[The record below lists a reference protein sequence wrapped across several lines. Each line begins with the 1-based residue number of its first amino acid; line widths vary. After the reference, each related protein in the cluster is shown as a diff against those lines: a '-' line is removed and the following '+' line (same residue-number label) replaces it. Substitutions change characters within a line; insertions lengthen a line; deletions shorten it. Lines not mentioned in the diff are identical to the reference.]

1 MRGKLCLSVYIG
13 GNFMRKLLLFMMT
26 ILTFSLLLA
35 ACNDGNDSGPDSES
49 KKSSEGKE
57 ETLIFG
63 RGADSYTMDP
73 QNANEI
79 ETWRV
84 TKNIY
89 ETLVE
94 YDEETTEVIPK
105 LAKDWDVSEDGKT
118 WTFYLEEGVKFHDG
132 TDFNAEAVVYNFE
145 RMMDPKH
152 PARHDGS
159 FSVYRGMFNGF
170 KGDGSSIEEV
180 NAVEENT
187 VEFKLTEPQATFLSN
202 LGMHAFGIISPAALE
217 EYGEKINENAVGTG
231 PFKFVSWKPNDSIT
245 LIKNEEYWVPDLPKL
260 GQVIYKVIPDNS
272 ARLTA
277 LKNGELDIMV
287 SLNPSDLET
296 VEADSNLKVALRSPL
311 NVGYLSI
318 NNMKEPFDDP
328 KVRQAINH
336 AVDKQGIADAYFY
349 GLADPVKNM
358 LPSDSWAYN
367 DDIEDYEYDL
377 DKAKELLA
385 EAGYPDGFDLDFTVT
400 ANSRIY
406 MQQPTKMVEAMKA
419 SFEKVGINVKVVTL
433 EWPTFL
439 EHIRSGEHSI
449 ALIGWVGDNGD
460 PDNFL
465 YSTLSKNNAVKGSAQ
480 NHTFYVDDEVSDLL
494 MQAKYVIDQEE
505 RTEIYKKAQQL
516 IHEDAPMAPLVE
528 VKEAVVTG
536 SYVNGYI
543 PHPTGAENMYEV
555 TME

>member
-1 MRGKLCLSVYIG
+1 MGGEIMKKILSFISIVAS
-13 GNFMRKLLLFMMT
+13 L
-26 ILTFSLLLA
+26 SLLLV
-35 ACNDGNDSGPDSES
+35 ACSGEGTSN
-49 KKSSEGKE
+49 SEGGSEKDSKDKE
-57 ETLIFG
+57 TTLVFG

-73 QNANEI
+73 QDANEI

-94 YDEETTEVIPK
+94 YDKETTDVIPK
-105 LAKDWDVSEDGKT
+105 LAKDWNISDDGKT
-118 WTFYLEEGVKFHDG
+118 WTFHLQEGVKFHDG

-145 RMMDPKH
+145 RMMDPQH
-152 PARHDGS
+152 PARHSGS

-170 KGDGSSIEEV
+170 KGEGSSIEQV
-180 NAVEENT
+180 NAVNENT
-187 VEFKLTEPQATFLSN
+187 VEFKLVEPQANFLSN

-217 EYGEKINENAVGTG
+217 EFGEKINENAVGTG
-231 PFKFVSWKPNDSIT
+231 PFKFVSWNPNDSVT
-245 LIKNEEYWVPDLPKL
+245 LVKNEEYWVPDLPKL
-260 GQVIYKVIPDNS
+260 DKVIYKVIPDNS

-287 SLNPSDLET
+287 SLNPSDLSS
-296 VEADSNLKVALRSPL
+296 VESDSNLNIVLRPPL

-318 NNMKEPFDDP
+318 NNLKEPFDNP

-358 LPSDSWAYN
+358 LPSSSWAYN
-367 DDIEDYEYDL
+367 DDIEDYAYDL
-377 DKAKELLA
+377 DKAKALLA
-385 EAGYPDGFDLDFTVT
+385 EAGYPNGFDLEFSVT

-406 MQQPTKMVEAMKA
+406 MQQPTKMVEAMKS
-419 SFEKVGINVKVVTL
+419 SFEKIGINVKVVTL

-439 EHIRSGEHSI
+439 DQIRSGEHSI

-465 YSTLSKNNAVKGSAQ
+465 YSTLSKNNAIKGSAQ
-480 NHTFYVDDEVSDLL
+480 NHTFYMNDEVSDLL
-494 MQAKYVIDQEE
+494 MQAKFVIDQEE
-505 RTEIYKKAQQL
+505 RTEIYKKVQEL
-516 IHEDAPMAPLVE
+516 VHEDAPMAPLVE

-536 SYVNGYI
+536 NYVQGYF

-555 TME
+555 TLE

>member
-1 MRGKLCLSVYIG
+1 MTVVS
-13 GNFMRKLLLFMMT
+13 LL
-26 ILTFSLLLA
+26 SLLLV
-35 ACNDGNDSGPDSES
+35 ACNGSNDSGSDGKSKGDS
-49 KKSSEGKE
+49 KSKE
-57 ETLIFG
+57 ETLVFG

-94 YDEETTEVIPK
+94 YDEETTEVVPK

-118 WTFYLEEGVKFHDG
+118 WTFYLQEGVKFHDG

-145 RMMDPKH
+145 RMMDPEH

-159 FSVYRGMFNGF
+159 YSVYRGMFNGF
-170 KGDGSSIEEV
+170 KGEGSSIEEV
-180 NAVEENT
+180 NVVEENT
-187 VEFKLTEPQATFLSN
+187 VEFKLAEPQATFLAN

-217 EYGEKINENAVGTG
+217 EYGEKINQNAVGTG
-231 PFKFVSWKPNDSIT
+231 PFKFESWTPNDSIT
-245 LIKNEEYWVPDLPKL
+245 VIKNEDYWVPDLPKL
-260 GQVIYKVIPDNS
+260 GKLIYKVIPDNS

-287 SLNPSDLET
+287 SLNPSDLES
-296 VEADSNLKVALRSPL
+296 VEADSSLKVVLRQPL

-318 NNMKEPFDDP
+318 NNTKEPFNNP

-349 GLADPVKNM
+349 GLAEPVKNM

-377 DKAKELLA
+377 DKAKALLA
-385 EAGYPDGFDLDFTVT
+385 EAGYPDGFNLEFTVT

-406 MQQPTKMVEAMKA
+406 MQQPTKMVEAMKS
-419 SFEKVGINVKVVTL
+419 SFEKIGINVKVVTL

-439 EHIRSGEHSI
+439 EHIRNGDHSI

-480 NHTFYVDDEVSDLL
+480 NHTFYINDEVSDLL
-494 MQAKYVIDQEE
+494 MQAKFVIDQEE
-505 RTEIYKKAQQL
+505 RTEMYKKAQEL
-516 IHEDAPMAPLVE
+516 IHEDAPMATLVE

-536 SYVNGYI
+536 NYVNGYT

-555 TME
+555 TIE